1 MLKRGWTATGA
12 ATGLGGLVLLL
23 AACGGSSGSSMNAGS
38 AYGGSSMSPS
48 PTASSMM
55 GGGSTNGM
63 GTTTATLT
71 MKTTKIGK
79 VLTDSKGDTL
89 YVYSKDMRGAAS
101 TCTMSCAK
109 EWPAVKGKAVAAMGV
124 TFAGSLGS
132 VKDMDG
138 TVQATYDGYP
148 LYTYAGDM
156 APGETSGNG
165 AGGVWHVITG
175 SLLVKSSGGM
185 MASPTPSKSMGMSSG
200 SGGMGY
206 GGGTQVGSGSSGM
219 SSGSGSSGMGSGSGS
234 GSAGMGSGSSSS
246 SKTTAKHHTSPP
258 APPSTPAAAPTTPAP
273 PAPVVTSP
281 VNGGGCGSGSCW

>member
-23 AACGGSSGSSMNAGS
+23 AACGGSSGSGMDAGS

-55 GGGSTNGM
+55 GGGSANGM

-71 MKTTKIGK
+71 MKATKIGK
-79 VLTDSKGDTL
+79 VLTDAKGDTL
-89 YVYSKDMRGAAS
+89 YVYSKDMRGGPS
-101 TCTMSCAK
+101 TCSMSCAK
-109 EWPAVKGKAVAAMGV
+109 EWPAVKGKPEAAMGV
-124 TFAGSLGS
+124 KFAGKLGS
-132 VKDMDG
+132 VKDADG

-156 APGETSGNG
+156 APGQTSGNG
-165 AGGVWHVITG
+165 AAGVWHVITG
-175 SLLVKSSGGM
+175 SLLTTSSSGGM
-185 MASPTPSKSMGMSSG
+185 MASPSPTKSMGMGSSGGMSSSG
-200 SGGMGY
+200 SNGMGY
-206 GGGTQVGSGSSGM
+206 GSGTEV
-219 SSGSGSSGMGSGSGS
+219 
-234 GSAGMGSGSSSS
+234 GSGSSSS
-246 SKTTAKHHTSPP
+246 GSSNSGSGSSTGSGSSSGTTAVKHTKPP

-273 PAPVVTSP
+273 PAPVQTSP

>member
-1 MLKRGWTATGA
+1 M
-12 ATGLGGLVLLL
+12 
-23 AACGGSSGSSMNAGS
+23 S
-38 AYGGSSMSPS
+38 AS
-48 PTASSMM
+48 PTASAMM

-109 EWPAVKGKAVAAMGV
+109 EWPAVKGKPAAAMGV
-124 TFAGSLGS
+124 KFAGSLGS

-138 TVQATYDGYP
+138 TTQATYDGYP

-156 APGETSGNG
+156 APGDTSGNG
-165 AGGVWHVITG
+165 AAGVWHVITG

-185 MASPTPSKSMGMSSG
+185 MASPTPSKTMGMGGS
-200 SGGMGY
+200 SGGMGSSGGGNGTGY
-206 GGGTQVGSGSSGM
+206 GSGTQVGA
-219 SSGSGSSGMGSGSGS
+219 GSSGMGSGSGS
-234 GSAGMGSGSSSS
+234 STG
-246 SKTTAKHHTSPP
+246 KTTAKHTSPP
-258 APPSTPAAAPTTPAP
+258 APPTAPAAAPTTPAA

>member
-1 MLKRGWTATGA
+1 MRNRVWAATGA
-12 ATGLGGLVLLL
+12 ATGMGGLVLLL
-23 AACGGSSGSSMNAGS
+23 AACGGNTGSSMNAGS
-38 AYGGSSMSPS
+38 AYGGSSMSAS
-48 PTASSMM
+48 PTASAMM

-101 TCTMSCAK
+101 TCTMTCAK
-109 EWPAVKGKAVAAMGV
+109 EWPAVKGKPAAAMGV
-124 TFAGSLGS
+124 KFAGSLGS

-138 TVQATYDGYP
+138 TIQATYDGYP

-175 SLLVKSSGGM
+175 SLLTASSSGGM
-185 MASPTPSKSMGMSSG
+185 MASPTPKSTMGMGGSSGGMGSGSSGGMSSGSSSG

-206 GGGTQVGSGSSGM
+206 GSGTQVGSASK
-219 SSGSGSSGMGSGSGS
+219 
-234 GSAGMGSGSSSS
+234 GSA
-246 SKTTAKHHTSPP
+246 KHTSPP
-258 APPSTPAAAPTTPAP
+258 APPTAPAAAPTTPAA
-273 PAPVVTSP
+273 PAPVQTSP
-281 VNGGGCGSGSCW
+281 VNGGGCGEGSCW

>member
-1 MLKRGWTATGA
+1 MRNRGWAAAGA
-12 ATGLGGLVLLL
+12 AAGTGGLVLLL
-23 AACGGSSGSSMNAGS
+23 AACGGSSGSSMSAGS
-38 AYGGSSMSPS
+38 AYGGSSMSAS
-48 PTASSMM
+48 PTASAMM
-55 GGGSTNGM
+55 GGGSTSGM

-79 VLTDSKGDTL
+79 VLTDAKGDTL

-101 TCTMSCAK
+101 TCTMTCAK
-109 EWPAVKGKAVAAMGV
+109 EWPAVKGKPEAAMGV
-124 TFAGSLGS
+124 KFAGSLGS

-175 SLLVKSSGGM
+175 SLLTASSSGGM
-185 MASPTPSKSMGMSSG
+185 MASPTPKSTMGMGGSSGGMGSSGSMGSGSGSSSGSG

-206 GGGTQVGSGSSGM
+206 GSGTQVGSGT
-219 SSGSGSSGMGSGSGS
+219 
-234 GSAGMGSGSSSS
+234 A
-246 SKTTAKHHTSPP
+246 KTTARHTSPAA
-258 APPSTPAAAPTTPAP
+258 APTTPAAAPTTP
-273 PAPVVTSP
+273 PAPAPAPTTTVYA
-281 VNGGGCGSGSCW
+281 GCGEGACW

>member
-1 MLKRGWTATGA
+1 MRNSVWAATGA
-12 ATGLGGLVLLL
+12 ATGMGGLVLLL
-23 AACGGSSGSSMNAGS
+23 AACGGNTGSSMNAGS
-38 AYGGSSMSPS
+38 AYGGSSMSAS
-48 PTASSMM
+48 PTASAMM

-109 EWPAVKGKAVAAMGV
+109 EWPAVKGKPEAAMGV
-124 TFAGSLGS
+124 KFAGSLGS

-138 TVQATYDGYP
+138 TIQATYDGYP

-175 SLLVKSSGGM
+175 SLLTASSSGGM
-185 MASPTPSKSMGMSSG
+185 MASPTPKSTMGMGGSSGGMGSGSSGGMGSSSGSG

-206 GGGTQVGSGSSGM
+206 GSGTQVGSGTGR
-219 SSGSGSSGMGSGSGS
+219 
-234 GSAGMGSGSSSS
+234 
-246 SKTTAKHHTSPP
+246 TTAKHTSPP
-258 APPSTPAAAPTTPAP
+258 APPTAPAAAPTTPAA
-273 PAPVVTSP
+273 PAPVQTSP
-281 VNGGGCGSGSCW
+281 VNGGGCGEGSCW

>member
-1 MLKRGWTATGA
+1 MRNRGLAATGA
-12 ATGLGGLVLLL
+12 AAGLSGLVLVL
-23 AACGGSSGSSMNAGS
+23 AACGGNSGSMDAGS
-38 AYGGSSMSPS
+38 AYGGSSMSAS
-48 PTASSMM
+48 PTASAMM

-71 MKTTKIGK
+71 MKATKIGK
-79 VLTDSKGDTL
+79 VLTDAKGDTL

-109 EWPAVKGKAVAAMGV
+109 EWPAVKGKPEAAMGV

-185 MASPTPSKSMGMSSG
+185 MASPTPKSTMGMGGS
-200 SGGMGY
+200 SGGM
-206 GGGTQVGSGSSGM
+206 GSGSSGSM
-219 SSGSGSSGMGSGSGS
+219 GSGSGSSGSGMGSGSGS
-234 GSAGMGSGSSSS
+234 GSGTG
-246 SKTTAKHHTSPP
+246 KTTAQHTSPP
-258 APPSTPAAAPTTPAP
+258 APPTTAPTTPAA
-273 PAPVVTSP
+273 PAPVQTSP

>member
-1 MLKRGWTATGA
+1 MRNSVWAATGA
-12 ATGLGGLVLLL
+12 ATGMGGLVLLL
-23 AACGGSSGSSMNAGS
+23 AACGGNTGSSMNAGS
-38 AYGGSSMSPS
+38 AYGGSSMSAS
-48 PTASSMM
+48 PTASAMM

-109 EWPAVKGKAVAAMGV
+109 EWPAVKGKPEAAMGV
-124 TFAGSLGS
+124 KFAGSLGS

-138 TVQATYDGYP
+138 TIQATYDGYP

-175 SLLVKSSGGM
+175 SLLTASSSGGM
-185 MASPTPSKSMGMSSG
+185 MASPTPKSTMGMGGS
-200 SGGMGY
+200 SGGM
-206 GGGTQVGSGSSGM
+206 GSGSSG
-219 SSGSGSSGMGSGSGS
+219 GMGSGSGS
-234 GSAGMGSGSSSS
+234 GSGGMGYGSGTQVGSGTGR
-246 SKTTAKHHTSPP
+246 TTAKHTSPP
-258 APPSTPAAAPTTPAP
+258 APPTAPAVAPTTPAA
-273 PAPVVTSP
+273 PAPVQTSP
-281 VNGGGCGSGSCW
+281 VNGGGCGDGACW

>member
-1 MLKRGWTATGA
+1 MRNRVWAATGA
-12 ATGLGGLVLLL
+12 ATGMGGLVLLL
-23 AACGGSSGSSMNAGS
+23 AACGGNTGSSMNAGS
-38 AYGGSSMSPS
+38 AYGGSSMSAS
-48 PTASSMM
+48 PTASAMM

-79 VLTDSKGDTL
+79 VLTDAKGDTL

-101 TCTMSCAK
+101 TCTMTCAK
-109 EWPAVKGKAVAAMGV
+109 EWPAVKGKPAAAMGV
-124 TFAGSLGS
+124 KFAGSLGS

-138 TVQATYDGYP
+138 TIQATYDGYP

-175 SLLVKSSGGM
+175 SLLTASSSGGM
-185 MASPTPSKSMGMSSG
+185 MASPTPKSTMGMGGSSGGMGSGSSSGSG

-206 GGGTQVGSGSSGM
+206 GSGTQVGSGTG
-219 SSGSGSSGMGSGSGS
+219 G
-234 GSAGMGSGSSSS
+234 
-246 SKTTAKHHTSPP
+246 TTAKHTSPP
-258 APPSTPAAAPTTPAP
+258 APPTAPAAAPTTPAA
-273 PAPVVTSP
+273 PAPVQTSP
-281 VNGGGCGSGSCW
+281 VNGGGCGEGSCW

>member
-1 MLKRGWTATGA
+1 MRNRGVAATGA
-12 ATGLGGLVLLL
+12 AAGLSGLVLLL
-23 AACGGSSGSSMNAGS
+23 AACSGSSGSSMDAGS
-38 AYGGSSMSPS
+38 AYGGSSMSAS
-48 PTASSMM
+48 PTASAMM

-109 EWPAVKGKAVAAMGV
+109 EWPAVKGKPEAAMWV
-124 TFAGSLGS
+124 KFAGSLGS

-138 TVQATYDGYP
+138 TTQATYDGYP

-185 MASPTPSKSMGMSSG
+185 MASPTPKSTMGMGSGSSSGGMGSGSSSGGMGSGSSSGSG

-206 GGGTQVGSGSSGM
+206 GTGTKAG
-219 SSGSGSSGMGSGSGS
+219 SGMGSGASTG
-234 GSAGMGSGSSSS
+234 
-246 SKTTAKHHTSPP
+246 KTTAKHTSPP
-258 APPSTPAAAPTTPAP
+258 APPTTPAAAPST

>member
-1 MLKRGWTATGA
+1 MRNRGWAAAGA
-12 ATGLGGLVLLL
+12 AAGTSGLVLLL
-23 AACGGSSGSSMNAGS
+23 AACGGSSGSSMSAGS
-38 AYGGSSMSPS
+38 AYGGSSMSAS
-48 PTASSMM
+48 PTASAMM
-55 GGGSTNGM
+55 GGGSTSGM

-79 VLTDSKGDTL
+79 VLTDAKGDTL

-101 TCTMSCAK
+101 TCTMTCAK
-109 EWPAVKGKAVAAMGV
+109 EWPAVKGKPEAAMGV
-124 TFAGSLGS
+124 KFAGSLGS

-175 SLLVKSSGGM
+175 SLLTASSSGGM
-185 MASPTPSKSMGMSSG
+185 MAAPTPKSTMGMGGSSGGMGSSGSMGSGSSTGSG

-206 GGGTQVGSGSSGM
+206 GSGTQVGSGT
-219 SSGSGSSGMGSGSGS
+219 
-234 GSAGMGSGSSSS
+234 A
-246 SKTTAKHHTSPP
+246 KTTARHTSPAA
-258 APPSTPAAAPTTPAP
+258 APTTPAAAPTTPSA
-273 PAPVVTSP
+273 PAPAPTTTYP
-281 VNGGGCGSGSCW
+281 GCGEGACW

>member
-23 AACGGSSGSSMNAGS
+23 AACGGSSGSSMDAGS

-55 GGGSTNGM
+55 GGGSANGM

-79 VLTDSKGDTL
+79 VLTDAKGDTL
-89 YVYSKDMRGAAS
+89 YVYSKDMRGGPS
-101 TCTMSCAK
+101 TCSMSCAK
-109 EWPAVKGKAVAAMGV
+109 EWPAVKGKPEAAMGV
-124 TFAGSLGS
+124 KFAGKLGS
-132 VKDMDG
+132 VKDADG
-138 TVQATYDGYP
+138 TVQATYNGYP

-165 AGGVWHVITG
+165 AAGVWHVITG
-175 SLLVKSSGGM
+175 SLLVTSSSGGM
-185 MASPTPSKSMGMSSG
+185 KASPSPTKSMGMGSSG
-200 SGGMGY
+200 GMSSSGGNGMGY
-206 GGGTQVGSGSSGM
+206 GSGTEVGSGSS
-219 SSGSGSSGMGSGSGS
+219 SSGSGSST
-234 GSAGMGSGSSSS
+234 GSGSSSGAG
-246 SKTTAKHHTSPP
+246 TTAVKHTKPP
-258 APPSTPAAAPTTPAP
+258 APPTTPAAAPTTPAP
-273 PAPVVTSP
+273 PAPVQTSP

>member
-1 MLKRGWTATGA
+1 MRNRGVAATGA
-12 ATGLGGLVLLL
+12 AAGLSGLVLLL
-23 AACGGSSGSSMNAGS
+23 AACGGSSGSSMDAGS
-38 AYGGSSMSPS
+38 AYGGSSMSAS
-48 PTASSMM
+48 PTASAMM

-109 EWPAVKGKAVAAMGV
+109 EWPAVKGKPEAAMGV
-124 TFAGSLGS
+124 KFAGSLGS

-138 TVQATYDGYP
+138 TTQATYDGYP

-185 MASPTPSKSMGMSSG
+185 MASPTPKSTMGMGGSSGGMGSGSGSGGMSSGSGSG

-206 GGGTQVGSGSSGM
+206 GTGTKAG
-219 SSGSGSSGMGSGSGS
+219 SGMGSGSSTG
-234 GSAGMGSGSSSS
+234 
-246 SKTTAKHHTSPP
+246 KTTAKHTSPP
-258 APPSTPAAAPTTPAP
+258 VAPPAAAPTTPAP

>member
-1 MLKRGWTATGA
+1 MRNRVWAATGA
-12 ATGLGGLVLLL
+12 ATGMGGLVLLL
-23 AACGGSSGSSMNAGS
+23 AACGGNTGSSMNAGS
-38 AYGGSSMSPS
+38 AYGGSSMSAS
-48 PTASSMM
+48 PTASAMM
-55 GGGSTNGM
+55 GGGSTSGM

-109 EWPAVKGKAVAAMGV
+109 EWPAVKGKPEAAMGV
-124 TFAGSLGS
+124 KFAGSLGS

-138 TVQATYDGYP
+138 TIQATYDGYP

-156 APGETSGNG
+156 APGDTAGNG

-175 SLLVKSSGGM
+175 SLLTASSSGGM
-185 MASPTPSKSMGMSSG
+185 MASPMPKSTMGMGGSSGGMGSGSSGGMGSSSGSG

-206 GGGTQVGSGSSGM
+206 GSGTHVGSGTGR
-219 SSGSGSSGMGSGSGS
+219 
-234 GSAGMGSGSSSS
+234 
-246 SKTTAKHHTSPP
+246 TTAKHTSPP
-258 APPSTPAAAPTTPAP
+258 APPTTPAAAPSTPAA
-273 PAPVVTSP
+273 PAPVQTSP
-281 VNGGGCGSGSCW
+281 VNGGGCGVGSCW

>member
-1 MLKRGWTATGA
+1 MRNRVWAATGA
-12 ATGLGGLVLLL
+12 ATGMGGLVLLL
-23 AACGGSSGSSMNAGS
+23 AACGGNTGSSMNAGS
-38 AYGGSSMSPS
+38 AYGGSSMSAS
-48 PTASSMM
+48 PTASAMM

-109 EWPAVKGKAVAAMGV
+109 EWPAVKGKPAAAMGV
-124 TFAGSLGS
+124 KFAGSLGS

-138 TVQATYDGYP
+138 TIQATYDGYP

-175 SLLVKSSGGM
+175 SLLTASSSGGM
-185 MASPTPSKSMGMSSG
+185 MA
-200 SGGMGY
+200 
-206 GGGTQVGSGSSGM
+206 
-219 SSGSGSSGMGSGSGS
+219 
-234 GSAGMGSGSSSS
+234 
-246 SKTTAKHHTSPP
+246 
-258 APPSTPAAAPTTPAP
+258 
-273 PAPVVTSP
+273 
-281 VNGGGCGSGSCW
+281 

>member
-1 MLKRGWTATGA
+1 MRNRVWAATGA
-12 ATGLGGLVLLL
+12 ATGMGGLVLLL
-23 AACGGSSGSSMNAGS
+23 AACGGNTGSSMNAGS
-38 AYGGSSMSPS
+38 AYGGSSMSAS
-48 PTASSMM
+48 PTASAMM

-109 EWPAVKGKAVAAMGV
+109 EWPAVKGKPEAAMGV
-124 TFAGSLGS
+124 KFAGSLGS

-138 TVQATYDGYP
+138 TIQATYDGYP

-175 SLLVKSSGGM
+175 SLLTASSSGGM
-185 MASPTPSKSMGMSSG
+185 MASPTPKSTMGMGGSSGGMGSGSSGGMGSGSSSG

-206 GGGTQVGSGSSGM
+206 GSGTQVGSGTG
-219 SSGSGSSGMGSGSGS
+219 G
-234 GSAGMGSGSSSS
+234 
-246 SKTTAKHHTSPP
+246 TTAKHTSPP
-258 APPSTPAAAPTTPAP
+258 APPTAPAAAPTTPAA
-273 PAPVVTSP
+273 PAPVQTSP
-281 VNGGGCGSGSCW
+281 VNGGGCGEGSCW

>member
-1 MLKRGWTATGA
+1 MRNRVWAATGA
-12 ATGLGGLVLLL
+12 ATGMGGLVLLL
-23 AACGGSSGSSMNAGS
+23 AACGGNTGSSMNAGS
-38 AYGGSSMSPS
+38 AYGGSSMSAS
-48 PTASSMM
+48 PTASAMM
-55 GGGSTNGM
+55 GGGSTSGM

-101 TCTMSCAK
+101 TCTMTCAK
-109 EWPAVKGKAVAAMGV
+109 EWPAVKGKPEAAMGV
-124 TFAGSLGS
+124 KFAGSLGS

-138 TVQATYDGYP
+138 TIQATYDGYP

-175 SLLVKSSGGM
+175 SLLTASSSGGM
-185 MASPTPSKSMGMSSG
+185 MASPTPKSTMGMGGSSGGMGSGSSGGMGSGSSSG

-206 GGGTQVGSGSSGM
+206 GSGTQVGSGTG
-219 SSGSGSSGMGSGSGS
+219 G
-234 GSAGMGSGSSSS
+234 
-246 SKTTAKHHTSPP
+246 TTAKHTSPP
-258 APPSTPAAAPTTPAP
+258 APPTAPAAAPTTPAA
-273 PAPVVTSP
+273 PAPVQTSP
-281 VNGGGCGSGSCW
+281 VNGGGCGEGSCW

>member
-1 MLKRGWTATGA
+1 MRNRVWAATGA
-12 ATGLGGLVLLL
+12 ATGMGGLVLLL
-23 AACGGSSGSSMNAGS
+23 AACGSNTGSSMNAGS
-38 AYGGSSMSPS
+38 AYGGSSMSAS

-101 TCTMSCAK
+101 TCTMTCAK
-109 EWPAVKGKAVAAMGV
+109 EWPAVKGKPEAAMGV
-124 TFAGSLGS
+124 KFAGSLGS
-132 VKDMDG
+132 VKNMDG

-156 APGETSGNG
+156 APGETAGNG

-185 MASPTPSKSMGMSSG
+185 MASPTPKSTMGMGSGSGSGGMSSGSGSG

-206 GGGTQVGSGSSGM
+206 GTGTKAG
-219 SSGSGSSGMGSGSGS
+219 SGMGSGSSTG
-234 GSAGMGSGSSSS
+234 
-246 SKTTAKHHTSPP
+246 KTTAKHTSPP
-258 APPSTPAAAPTTPAP
+258 APPATPVAAPTTPAA
-273 PAPVVTSP
+273 PAPVQTSP

>member
-1 MLKRGWTATGA
+1 MRNRGLAATGA
-12 ATGLGGLVLLL
+12 ATGLSGLVLLL
-23 AACGGSSGSSMNAGS
+23 AACGGSSGSSMDAGS
-38 AYGGSSMSPS
+38 AYGGSSMSAS
-48 PTASSMM
+48 PTASAMM

-89 YVYSKDMRGAAS
+89 YVYSKDMRGGAS

-109 EWPAVKGKAVAAMGV
+109 EWPAVKGKPEAAMGV
-124 TFAGSLGS
+124 KFAGSLGS

-138 TVQATYDGYP
+138 TTQATYDGYP

-185 MASPTPSKSMGMSSG
+185 MASPTPSKTMGMGDSSG
-200 SGGMGY
+200 
-206 GGGTQVGSGSSGM
+206 
-219 SSGSGSSGMGSGSGS
+219 GMGSGSGS
-234 GSAGMGSGSSSS
+234 GSGSMDSGSGSGGMGYGSGTQVGSGSSGMGSGSSSS
-246 SKTTAKHHTSPP
+246 SKTTAKHTSPP
-258 APPSTPAAAPTTPAP
+258 APPTTPAAAPTTPAA

>member
-1 MLKRGWTATGA
+1 MRNRGWAAAGA
-12 ATGLGGLVLLL
+12 AAGTSGLVLLL
-23 AACGGSSGSSMNAGS
+23 AACGGSSGSNMSAGS
-38 AYGGSSMSPS
+38 AYGGSSMSAS
-48 PTASSMM
+48 PTASAMM

-71 MKTTKIGK
+71 MKTTKIGT

-109 EWPAVKGKAVAAMGV
+109 QWPAVMGKPEAAMGV
-124 TFAGSLGS
+124 KFSGSLGS

-138 TVQATYDGYP
+138 MVQATYDGYP

-156 APGETSGNG
+156 APGDTSGNG

-175 SLLVKSSGGM
+175 SLLTASSSGGM
-185 MASPTPSKSMGMSSG
+185 MAAPTPKSTMGMGGSSGGMGSSGSMGSGSSSGSG

-206 GGGTQVGSGSSGM
+206 GSGTQVGSGTGT
-219 SSGSGSSGMGSGSGS
+219 GTGTGH
-234 GSAGMGSGSSSS
+234 
-246 SKTTAKHHTSPP
+246 TTARHTS
-258 APPSTPAAAPTTPAP
+258 PAAAPTTPAAAP
-273 PAPVVTSP
+273 STPAAPAPAQTSP
-281 VNGGGCGSGSCW
+281 VIGGGCGEGSCW

>member
-1 MLKRGWTATGA
+1 MRNRVWAATGA
-12 ATGLGGLVLLL
+12 ATGMGGLVLLL
-23 AACGGSSGSSMNAGS
+23 AACGGNTGSSMDAGS
-38 AYGGSSMSPS
+38 AYGGSSMSAS

-101 TCTMSCAK
+101 TCTMTCAK
-109 EWPAVKGKAVAAMGV
+109 EWPAVKGKPEAAMGV
-124 TFAGSLGS
+124 KFAGSLGS

-156 APGETSGNG
+156 APGETAGNG

-185 MASPTPSKSMGMSSG
+185 MASPTPKSTMGMGSGSGSGGMSSGSGSG

-206 GGGTQVGSGSSGM
+206 GTGTKAG
-219 SSGSGSSGMGSGSGS
+219 SGMGSGSSTG
-234 GSAGMGSGSSSS
+234 
-246 SKTTAKHHTSPP
+246 KTTAKHTSPP
-258 APPSTPAAAPTTPAP
+258 APPAPPVAAPTTPAA
-273 PAPVVTSP
+273 PAPVQTSP

>member
-1 MLKRGWTATGA
+1 MRNRVWAATGA
-12 ATGLGGLVLLL
+12 ATGMGGLVLLL

-38 AYGGSSMSPS
+38 AYGGSSMSAS
-48 PTASSMM
+48 PTASAMM

-63 GTTTATLT
+63 GTTMTTLT

-109 EWPAVKGKAVAAMGV
+109 EWPAVKGKPEAAMGV
-124 TFAGSLGS
+124 KFAGSLGS

-138 TVQATYDGYP
+138 TIQATYDGYP

-175 SLLVKSSGGM
+175 SLLTASSSGGM
-185 MASPTPSKSMGMSSG
+185 MASPTPTRTMGMGGSSG
-200 SGGMGY
+200 SM
-206 GGGTQVGSGSSGM
+206 GSGSSG
-219 SSGSGSSGMGSGSGS
+219 GMGSGSGS
-234 GSAGMGSGSSSS
+234 GGTGYGSGTQVGSGTGR
-246 SKTTAKHHTSPP
+246 TTAKHTSPP
-258 APPSTPAAAPTTPAP
+258 APPTTPAAAPSTPAA
-273 PAPVVTSP
+273 PAPVQTSP
-281 VNGGGCGSGSCW
+281 VNGGGCGEGSCW

>member
-55 GGGSTNGM
+55 GGGSANGM

-89 YVYSKDMRGAAS
+89 YVYSKDMKGGPS
-101 TCTMSCAK
+101 TCSMTCAK
-109 EWPAVKGKAVAAMGV
+109 EWPAVKGKPEAAMGV
-124 TFAGSLGS
+124 KFAGSLGS

-185 MASPTPSKSMGMSSG
+185 MASPTPSKTMGMSGSSGGMGSGSG

-206 GGGTQVGSGSSGM
+206 GSGSQVGSGSS
-219 SSGSGSSGMGSGSGS
+219 
-234 GSAGMGSGSSSS
+234 GMGSGSSSS
-246 SKTTAKHHTSPP
+246 SKTRAKHTSPP
-258 APPSTPAAAPTTPAP
+258 APPTTPAAAPTT

>member
-1 MLKRGWTATGA
+1 MRNRGWAAAGA
-12 ATGLGGLVLLL
+12 AAGTGGLVLLL
-23 AACGGSSGSSMNAGS
+23 AACGGSSGSSMSAGS
-38 AYGGSSMSPS
+38 AYGGSSMSAS
-48 PTASSMM
+48 PTASAMM
-55 GGGSTNGM
+55 GGGSTSGM

-79 VLTDSKGDTL
+79 VLTDAKGDTL

-101 TCTMSCAK
+101 TCTMTCAK
-109 EWPAVKGKAVAAMGV
+109 EWPAVKGKPEAAMGV
-124 TFAGSLGS
+124 KFVGSLGS

-175 SLLVKSSGGM
+175 SLLTASSSGGM
-185 MASPTPSKSMGMSSG
+185 MASPTPKSTMGMGGSSGGMGSSGSMGSGSSSGSG

-206 GGGTQVGSGSSGM
+206 GSGTQVGSGTG
-219 SSGSGSSGMGSGSGS
+219 
-234 GSAGMGSGSSSS
+234 
-246 SKTTAKHHTSPP
+246 KTTARHTSPAA
-258 APPSTPAAAPTTPAP
+258 APTTPAAAPTTP
-273 PAPVVTSP
+273 PAPAPAPTTTVYA
-281 VNGGGCGSGSCW
+281 GCGEGACW

>member
-1 MLKRGWTATGA
+1 MRNRVWAATGA
-12 ATGLGGLVLLL
+12 ATGMGGLVLLL
-23 AACGGSSGSSMNAGS
+23 AACGGNTGSSMDAGS
-38 AYGGSSMSPS
+38 AYGGSSMSAS

-101 TCTMSCAK
+101 TCTMTCAK
-109 EWPAVKGKAVAAMGV
+109 EWPAVKGKPEAAMGV
-124 TFAGSLGS
+124 KFAGSLGS

-156 APGETSGNG
+156 APGETAGNG

-185 MASPTPSKSMGMSSG
+185 MASPTPKSTMGMGSGSGSGGMSSGSGSG

-206 GGGTQVGSGSSGM
+206 GTGTKAG
-219 SSGSGSSGMGSGSGS
+219 SGMGSGSSTG
-234 GSAGMGSGSSSS
+234 
-246 SKTTAKHHTSPP
+246 KTTAKHTSPP
-258 APPSTPAAAPTTPAP
+258 APPATPVAAPTTPAA
-273 PAPVVTSP
+273 PAPVQTSP

>member
-1 MLKRGWTATGA
+1 MRNRVWAATGA
-12 ATGLGGLVLLL
+12 ATGMGGLVLLL
-23 AACGGSSGSSMNAGS
+23 AACGGNTGSSMDAGS
-38 AYGGSSMSPS
+38 AYGGSSMSAS

-101 TCTMSCAK
+101 TCTMTCAK
-109 EWPAVKGKAVAAMGV
+109 EWPAVKGKPEAAMGV
-124 TFAGSLGS
+124 KFAGSLGS
-132 VKDMDG
+132 VKNMDG

-156 APGETSGNG
+156 APGETAGNG

-185 MASPTPSKSMGMSSG
+185 MASPTPKSTMGMGSGSGSGGMSSGSGSG

-206 GGGTQVGSGSSGM
+206 GTGTKAG
-219 SSGSGSSGMGSGSGS
+219 SGMGSGSSTG
-234 GSAGMGSGSSSS
+234 
-246 SKTTAKHHTSPP
+246 KTTAKHTSPP
-258 APPSTPAAAPTTPAP
+258 APPATPVAAPTTPAA
-273 PAPVVTSP
+273 PAPVQTSP